1 METQKVYGYLRVS
14 TDKQDINNNKADILL
29 KANELKLGNVEW
41 IEETISGTKDWKN
54 RELGKLM
61 DRIKSG
67 DVIIT
72 SEMSRFGRTISN
84 NMEFMANAA
93 SKNVKIYFT
102 KTDFKV
108 DGSITSQILTFSYSL
123 VAQVERDIISS
134 RTKTG
139 LQRKREQGVILGR
152 PKGKMKLDEHLDKI
166 KKLID
171 QGVKLKSIAK
181 LYNTSSVTM
190 TKYVKKHNLK
200 KTN

>member
-67 DVIIT
+67 DVLIT